1 MGAEGSSSRPHVLS
15 VCEGARV
22 IGEASL
28 FQSHKITTFASAV
41 SELARK
47 YPKYNRVRTTRVVV
61 DRNLISTAGVSAEVE
76 GALTAILI
84 LANEA
89 AARKAASAI
98 RFDLADLVPG
108 TTTGLIDMSLNFT
121 DKLQIFRK
129 LATPSKDGTLG
140 FLLHNGI
147 DELTMAAGID
157 AFNRFSELSNACPMS
172 DTSDK
177 RSTTFELRKKQQ
189 LMSQPLDLS
198 APLHWSVPEWSQS
211 QPGEW
216 NSQGTSQGDE
226 FSPEEDITLPDD
238 DAEDDD
244 PSVWGILH
252 SQIPTLPTIRLGGNS
267 TPPGGSPT
275 RQASSNDDD
284 DDNFVPGAL
293 LKEKGTGGGYLFGRH
308 KECAVRFR
316 TARISNRH
324 CLIFKQIAENPD
336 TGRQEES

>member
-1 MGAEGSSSRPHVLS
+1 MIVAEWREKKLVADLVVIPAVKVPDDKNLTAFLRDVVGVGDGEMGAEGSSSHPHVLS

-47 YPKYNRVRTTRVVV
+47 YPKYNWVRNTRVVV
-61 DRNLISTAGVSAEVE
+61 DRNVISTAGVSAAVE

-98 RFDLADLVPG
+98 RFDLADLLMRA
-108 TTTGLIDMSLNFT
+108 TTGRIDMSLNFT

-157 AFNRFSELSNACPMS
+157 AFNRTFPKQLRTFAVGKGGLVWTKFGLVLAPTYDLAVAGSWKGVDEWHVFSGEVKDYFLCV
-172 DTSDK
+172 
-177 RSTTFELRKKQQ
+177 LRQ
-189 LMSQPLDLS
+189 
-198 APLHWSVPEWSQS
+198 
-211 QPGEW
+211 
-216 NSQGTSQGDE
+216 
-226 FSPEEDITLPDD
+226 
-238 DAEDDD
+238 
-244 PSVWGILH
+244 
-252 SQIPTLPTIRLGGNS
+252 R
-267 TPPGGSPT
+267 GGSDARFARNPKVGRLFLDHHMCAEYPFHWIYKEMESRFGVAFAT
-275 RQASSNDDD
+275 
-284 DDNFVPGAL
+284 VVMKL
-293 LKEKGTGGGYLFGRH
+293 LDF
-308 KECAVRFR
+308 
-316 TARISNRH
+316 
-324 CLIFKQIAENPD
+324 PD
-336 TGRQEES
+336 PHLDRA